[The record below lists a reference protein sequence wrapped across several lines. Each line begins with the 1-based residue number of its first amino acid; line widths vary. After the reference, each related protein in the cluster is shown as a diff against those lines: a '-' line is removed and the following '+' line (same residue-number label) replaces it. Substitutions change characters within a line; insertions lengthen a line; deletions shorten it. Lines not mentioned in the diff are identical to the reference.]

1 MSRISIFF
9 DRTDLQSPGSFPL
22 RGTQRGAR
30 SPRSY
35 ERHAAWMRHAL
46 ERAIPGFEARE
57 RAEDFAVYLPPSDD
71 AR

>member
-9 DRTDLQSPGSFPL
+9 DRTNLQSPG
-22 RGTQRGAR
+22 
-30 SPRSY
+30 SY